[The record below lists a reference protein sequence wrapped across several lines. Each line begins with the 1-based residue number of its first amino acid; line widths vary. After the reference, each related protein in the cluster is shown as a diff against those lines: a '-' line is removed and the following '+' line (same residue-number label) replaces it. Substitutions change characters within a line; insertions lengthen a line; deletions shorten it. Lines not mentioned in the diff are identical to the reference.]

1 MDRDYMEQ
9 RRASVAAARAM
20 GLREGDEVAV
30 GGRAYAV
37 ARISDDGVEGELMT
51 ESGHFVSSSS
61 LDELDMRLPGWVRL
75 ANSPAGDAPLRG
87 ALVRL
92 IKVLQFN
99 GSHLRTPY
107 EALAGVL
114 RIMSGTALLP
124 REQMAEVL
132 SLPESER
139 AGLAVAAVIE
149 LGGLALVLGD
159 LNAVTVPLS
168 VFQPSGCASPDFG
181 RLALDDYGRSICFG
195 EYEAS
200 SRFALQAARAELA
213 RAGGEGGPQPPDL
226 PIDELEVS

>member
-1 MDRDYMEQ
+1 MDRDYMGQ

-37 ARISDDGVEGELMT
+37 AKISDDGVEGELMT

-61 LDELDMRLPGWVRL
+61 PDELDMRLPGWVRL
-75 ANSPAGDAPLRG
+75 TNTPAAGDAPLRG

-92 IKVLQFN
+92 IKVLQFK

-107 EALAGVL
+107 EALAMILQAMRGVA
-114 RIMSGTALLP
+114 TLP

-132 SLPESER
+132 LRPESER
-139 AGLAVAAVIE
+139 TDLAVAAVVE
-149 LGGLALVLGD
+149 PDGLTVVFGD

-181 RLALDDYGRSICFG
+181 RLALDDYGNSIRFG

-200 SRFALQAARAELA
+200 SRFVRAFPASLP
-213 RAGGEGGPQPPDL
+213 GPQ
-226 PIDELEVS
+226 LEFVDGDPLDPS